1 MNKQNI
7 FLIIIK
13 LILILVIIK
22 NNTKEN
28 FGAMPAKLK
37 RELKEK
43 EVEIEVVDRLKLL
56 TYDRKVVRTKDNNYK
71 KVYYTPEIEQLKDLF
86 PDAVYKNKKGEQKIH
101 YPNLMNYIIRGIFE
115 NTVMYDMEV
124 KLRKGIAENVGKLE
138 KEIENLK
145 RIKNV

>member
-1 MNKQNI
+1 M
-7 FLIIIK
+7 IK
-13 LILILVIIK
+13 M
-22 NNTKEN
+22 NTKEN
-28 FGAMPAKLK
+28 FGSMPNELK

-56 TYDRKVVRTKDNNYK
+56 TYNRKVVRTKDNNYK
-71 KVYYTPEIEQLKDLF
+71 KVYYTPNIEQLKDLF
-86 PDAVYKNKKGEQKIH
+86 PDTVYKNKKGEQKIH

-124 KLRKGIAENVGKLE
+124 KLRKGTAETIGKLE
-138 KEIENLK
+138 KEIDNLK